1 MTTAIEYFNAAIA
14 EDRIMQGAWNKTIAG
29 KKYVCLAAAWGEPGT
44 IKSVK
49 DCPAHLFPRW
59 VFELMP
65 TLDDGVA
72 ASDVRWLFHG
82 FANRAERMAS
92 FTPEQWDTVRTAFLI
107 GVIDV
112 AVDAA
117 RTVQPSPAPAYWQ
130 QVVDACEQVKSAL
143 KANDKTAWA
152 AAAAAKA

>member
-1 MTTAIEYFNAAIA
+1 MRPEIEYFRSVIA
-14 EDRIMQGAWNKTIAG
+14 EGRMIQGAWHKEQQG
-29 KKYVCLAAAWGEPGT
+29 KHYVCLAAAWGEPGT

-72 ASDVRWLFHG
+72 ASEVRWLFHG

-152 AAAAAKA
+152 AAAKA